1 MLASPLQEQLMV
13 LGSNVEVDVN
23 VFIHSLGLRLTARV
37 ERGAYPVNPV
47 VGGDYTNTLL
57 FTAI

>member
-1 MLASPLQEQLMV
+1 M
-13 LGSNVEVDVN
+13 GSNVEVDVN